1 MERAGVLLSAR
12 STQGVQEMGEAI
24 HPETLRLT
32 PHDWVPNHP
41 WLPVLIYRDV
51 PGVAASRDSAATLE
65 SLFGDHGW
73 QPRWRSAVYDFHHYH
88 STAHEVLGVAHGTA
102 TLVLGGPGGNEVE
115 VRRGDVILLPAGTG
129 HRQQRADEDFLV
141 VGAYPPEQTWDIC
154 RSAPT
159 PAMLERIQHLPFP
172 ASDPVAGADGPMVQQ
187 WSRAMDSHT
196 G

>member
-51 PGVAASRDSAATLE
+51 PAVAASQDSAATLE

-102 TLVLGGPGGNEVE
+102 TLVLGGP
-115 VRRGDVILLPAGTG
+115 PAAT
-129 HRQQRADEDFLV
+129 RWKCAAV
-141 VGAYPPEQTWDIC
+141 T
-154 RSAPT
+154 
-159 PAMLERIQHLPFP
+159 
-172 ASDPVAGADGPMVQQ
+172 
-187 WSRAMDSHT
+187 
-196 G
+196 

>member
-1 MERAGVLLSAR
+1 MTAAAHGPEALLLPR
-12 STQGVQEMGEAI
+12 
-24 HPETLRLT
+24 
-32 PHDWVPNHP
+32 HDWVPNHP
-41 WLPVLIYRDV
+41 RLPVLIYRDV
-51 PGVAASRDSAATLE
+51 TGVTNTKDSAAALE
-65 SLFGDHGW
+65 ALFGKHGW
-73 QPRWRSAVYDFHHYH
+73 QPRWRSAIYDFHHYH

-159 PAMLERIQHLPFP
+159 PAMLERIDQLPFP
-172 ASDPVAGADGPMVQQ
+172 ASDPVAGAHGPMVRQ
-187 WSRAMDSHT
+187 WPAMDSAHRT
-196 G
+196 TRCGHGSSTVH

>member
-1 MERAGVLLSAR
+1 
-12 STQGVQEMGEAI
+12 
-24 HPETLRLT
+24 
-32 PHDWVPNHP
+32 
-41 WLPVLIYRDV
+41 
-51 PGVAASRDSAATLE
+51 
-65 SLFGDHGW
+65 
-73 QPRWRSAVYDFHHYH
+73 
-88 STAHEVLGVAHGTA
+88 
-102 TLVLGGPGGNEVE
+102 VE

-129 HRQQRADEDFLV
+129 HRQQRTDGDFLV

-187 WSRAMDSHT
+187 WSRAIDPHT